1 MNVSLNSHG
10 TQSKARPFDALS
22 PEEIRQGVSLLKPIV
37 GEEATFVSVCLE
49 EPDKQSVMASSNDQR
64 FARRLVFVGH
74 NQVQGCLLYTSDAAD
89 E

>member
-1 MNVSLNSHG
+1 MVLR
-10 TQSKARPFDALS
+10 ARLVLSMLS
-22 PEEIRQGVSLLKPIV
+22 PEEIRQGVSLKPFV

-74 NQVQGCLLYTSDAAD
+74 NQVEGKLDGGFSDHRPGQGIR
-89 E
+89 

>member
-22 PEEIRQGVSLLKPIV
+22 PEEIGQGVSLLKPFV

-49 EPDKQSVMASSNDQR
+49 EPDKQSVMASSTDQG
-64 FARRLVFVGH
+64 FALSLIH
-74 NQVQGCLLYTSDAAD
+74 I
-89 E
+89 